1 MIKNSIWVGI
11 IAGILLPFVA
21 YAVFLSIFD
30 ALEAAEIIDDP
41 GNISAYFRQRTSAIL
56 AIAVNLIPLNI
67 FKKRRF
73 DDAIRGIVMP
83 TIGYAIYWVYHFG
96 QYIL

>member
-1 MIKNSIWVGI
+1 MMKNSIWIGI
-11 IAGILLPFVA
+11 IAGLVIPFVG

-30 ALEAAEIIDDP
+30 GLESAEIIEDP

-56 AIAVNLIPLNI
+56 AIALNLIPLNI

-73 DDAIRGIVMP
+73 DHAIRGIVLP
-83 TIGYAIYWVYHFG
+83 TVGYAIFCVYYFG